1 MTKKKFAIKIANLI
15 NDAGVTCRR
24 DDKQVLNKISHIQKS
39 FREMHDWAY
48 NTTGQ
53 GLKEEDEDKW
63 EATIRRRCPH
73 FYDLLPIM
81 GERASASPVIDSEK
95 GIDATDDSSDSLSDS
110 ASQSTYVPKDP
121 PIAGKKL
128 AKDVLQVGD
137 IITYMATTT
146 DQEGYIQ
153 TKKKTTQITRIDGD
167 KMAEE
172 DDDEGSFFPLV
183 LLDNAYLGVDTLVS
197 RSYRDGGFFLTWM
210 LLLFQQVCRAK

>member
-1 MTKKKFAIKIANLI
+1 MMNSSVFISFFFSTRRMLKSSWFDRDICLFKEYTSLCSSHPFLCLCSGDPQQITMCDDASDHDATEAATAKKPSLICKKKK
-15 NDAGVTCRR
+15 C
-24 DDKQVLNKISHIQKS
+24 KS
-39 FREMHDWAY
+39 G
-48 NTTGQ
+48 TTVSRCSVKNCTKCSCE
-53 GLKEEDEDKW
+53 GLKEDEDKW

-153 TKKKTTQITRIDGD
+153 TKKKTTQ
-167 KMAEE
+167 
-172 DDDEGSFFPLV
+172 
-183 LLDNAYLGVDTLVS
+183 N
-197 RSYRDGGFFLTWM
+197 
-210 LLLFQQVCRAK
+210 